1 MIANG
6 LDLLA
11 LSFGIFNALRIASYG
26 PQVLAVARDRHG
38 AQAIS
43 FSCWSIW
50 VGANTTTALYA
61 WINLGDMPLTLI
73 SCINA
78 AGCASVLLLAVAK
91 RMSVR
96 RHAIVTVSRRS
107 IISQVI
113 GRHGSLSC

>member
-1 MIANG
+1 MTAVG

-50 VGANTTTALYA
+50 VGANATTALYA
-61 WINLGDMPLTLI
+61 WINLRDVPLTMI
-73 SCINA
+73 SCING
-78 AGCASVLLLAVAK
+78 AGCAAVLLLAIAK
-91 RMSVR
+91 RISVR
-96 RHAIVTVSRRS
+96 RQAIAT
-107 IISQVI
+107 I
-113 GRHGSLSC
+113 